1 MEAGT
6 LIVAAA
12 GNRNLP
18 GLVTP
23 VDAPANCPSV
33 FAVGA
38 IDSQRQLA
46 DFSNGGINANGGEV
60 DIIAPGVSVHSS
72 YLTPTGYARQSGTS
86 MATPHVAGILALYA
100 EANPGITGKQLW
112 NALTQNA
119 QPLPLLPRDVGVG
132 LVQAPTGPA
141 QPSTDPV
148 QPLTDPAPEHEE
160 LSKGFDT
167 HDPIIIT
174 GGGSAFIDFDHQSFA
189 TDPRNPGRFF
199 SSIHRIDTLKIRD
212 DNTGNVFSC
221 TDIPANGQCTITVH
235 CLFQG
240 QDRPLTIRGS
250 LIEILLDLGEY
261 PPDALRPRVHGNRN
275 RTVTGVEV
283 KDDNPGGLTH
293 ACNGVPANGKCT
305 IQMGV
310 EHP

>member
-12 GNRNLP
+12 GNRSFRP

-23 VDAPANCPSV
+23 VDAPADCRSV
-33 FAVGA
+33 FAFGA

-46 DFSNGGINANGGEV
+46 DSLMGESTEWRRGGYYSARRECPFQVCDAHGLRQTEWNQHGDATRGR
-60 DIIAPGVSVHSS
+60 
-72 YLTPTGYARQSGTS
+72 YLSP
-86 MATPHVAGILALYA
+86 YA
-100 EANPGITGKQLW
+100 EANAGITGKQLW

-119 QPLPLLPRDVGVG
+119 QPLPLLPRDVGVE

-174 GGGSAFIDFDHQSFA
+174 GGGSAFIDFDHRSRDRYSKSVDISA
-189 TDPRNPGRFF
+189 A
-199 SSIHRIDTLKIRD
+199 SI
-212 DNTGNVFSC
+212 
-221 TDIPANGQCTITVH
+221 
-235 CLFQG
+235 
-240 QDRPLTIRGS
+240 
-250 LIEILLDLGEY
+250 
-261 PPDALRPRVHGNRN
+261 
-275 RTVTGVEV
+275 
-283 KDDNPGGLTH
+283 GLTL
-293 ACNGVPANGKCT
+293 
-305 IQMGV
+305 
-310 EHP
+310 